1 MRKACISAA
10 SQVACKPDMKLIDR
24 YLLRT
29 FFVPFV
35 YILLAFCML
44 YVIFDL
50 FDNLGD
56 FVEGNTPFALVFRY
70 YIVLLPSVL
79 VRIVPISLF
88 LAVLYSLST
97 LTKSNELTAMRAGG
111 ISVIRMVAP
120 YITVGLLASLA
131 VAAIHET
138 IGPKAAYWCQNFV
151 REQKRADPDLVYVK
165 KDIAIKYQGGRRTW
179 LINEF
184 DIRTMTMRGI
194 EITQQREDL
203 SDEWKIRAKQARWLD
218 GHWWLT
224 DMTEQQFDAENNQ
237 MGGIRFFQTRE
248 MGNFKETPEFF
259 LNETKDPE
267 FLTTREMS
275 NYLKMNKRRDPAALA
290 RIRADLHFKLA
301 EPWTCLIVVLL
312 GIPFGAQTGR
322 KGAML
327 GVSLSIGLIFAY
339 YVLVNV
345 ALSLAKNMVI
355 PAWIGPW
362 IPDGIFI
369 GVAVYMIR
377 RMR

>member
-1 MRKACISAA
+1 
-10 SQVACKPDMKLIDR
+10 MKLIDR
-24 YLLRT
+24 YLLKT
-29 FFVPFV
+29 FLAPFIYV
-35 YILLAFCML
+35 LLAFCML

-50 FDNLGD
+50 FDNLSDFIEGD
-56 FVEGNTPFALVFRY
+56 TPPRLVFRY
-70 YIVLLPSVL
+70 YLVLLPSVL

-97 LTKSNELTAMRAGG
+97 LTKNHELTAMRACG
-111 ISVIRMVAP
+111 ISIFRLMVP
-120 YITVGLLASLA
+120 YIAVGLLASLS

-138 IGPKAAYWCQNFV
+138 IGPSAAYWCKNFV

-165 KDIAIKYQGGRRTW
+165 RQLAIKYQNGRRTW
-179 LINEF
+179 RINEF
-184 DIRTMTMRGI
+184 DTRTLVMRGL

-203 SDEWKIRAKQARWLD
+203 SDEWKLRAKEARWLD
-218 GHWWLT
+218 GRWWMR
-224 DMTEQQFDAENNQ
+224 DASEQGYDIESNPVGAP
-237 MGGIRFFQTRE
+237 RFNLTRE
-248 MGNFKETPEFF
+248 MPELKESPEFF

-267 FLTTREMS
+267 FLTSAELLY
-275 NYLKMNKRRDPAALA
+275 YLEVNSRRDPAALA
-290 RIRADLHFKLA
+290 RIRADLHFRLA

-322 KGAML
+322 KGALL
-327 GVSLSIGLIFAY
+327 GVSLSIGLMFSY

-345 ALSLAKNMVI
+345 GLSMAKNMII

-362 IPDGIFI
+362 IPNALYLCI
-369 GVAVYMIR
+369 GAYMIR

>member
-1 MRKACISAA
+1 
-10 SQVACKPDMKLIDR
+10 MKLIDR

-50 FDNLGD
+50 FDNLADFIEGD
-56 FVEGNTPFALVFRY
+56 TPYLLVLRY
-70 YIVLLPSVL
+70 YAVLLPSVL

-88 LAVLYSLST
+88 LAVLYSLSS

-111 ISVIRMVAP
+111 ISIFRLMTP
-120 YITVGLLASLA
+120 YLAVGLIASLL

-138 IGPKAAYWCQNFV
+138 IGPPAAYWCHNFV
-151 REQKRADPDLVYVK
+151 REQKRSDPNLVYVK
-165 KDIAIKYQGGRRTW
+165 KQLAIKFQSGRRTW

-184 DIRTMTMRGI
+184 DIRTLVMSGV
-194 EITQQREDL
+194 EITQQREDF
-203 SDEWKIRAKQARWLD
+203 SDEWKIRAKEARWLD
-218 GHWWLT
+218 GRWWLR
-224 DMTEQQFDAENNQ
+224 DMSQQAYDSESNP
-237 MGGIRFFQTRE
+237 MGAPRFSLTQE
-248 MGNFKETPEFF
+248 MTALKETPEFF
-259 LNETKDPE
+259 LNETKEPE
-267 FLTTREMS
+267 FLTSHELFD
-275 NYLKMNKRRDPAALA
+275 YLKTNKRRDPAALA

-301 EPWTCLIVVLL
+301 EPWTCLIVMLL

-345 ALSLAKNMVI
+345 ALSMAKNMLI
-355 PAWIGPW
+355 PAWVGPW
-362 IPDGIFI
+362 VPNGLFLGI
-369 GVAVYMIR
+369 GSYMIH

>member
-1 MRKACISAA
+1 
-10 SQVACKPDMKLIDR
+10 MKLIDR

-56 FVEGNTPFALVFRY
+56 FVEGNTRLLLVVRY

-88 LAVLYSLST
+88 LAVLYSLSS

-111 ISVIRMVAP
+111 ISIIRMVAP
-120 YITVGLLASLA
+120 YIVVGFIASLC
-131 VAAIHET
+131 VAAVHET

-151 REQKRADPDLVYVK
+151 REQKRSDPDLVYVK

-179 LINEF
+179 LINEL

-194 EITQQREDL
+194 EITQQREDF
-203 SDEWKIRAKQARWLD
+203 SDEWKIRAKQGRWLD
-218 GHWWLT
+218 GHWWLS
-224 DMTEQQFDAENNQ
+224 DMTEQKFDAENNQ
-237 MGGIRFFQTRE
+237 MGGIRFYPTRE
-248 MGNFKETPEFF
+248 MSTFKETPEFF

-267 FLTTREMS
+267 FLTTREMFD
-275 NYLKMNKRRDPAALA
+275 YLKMNKRRDPAALA

-345 ALSLAKNMVI
+345 ALSLAKNMII

-369 GVAVYMIR
+369 GVAVYMIH